1 MNKTELIHA
10 AAERSGMTVK
20 DTEQV
25 LEALLG
31 EMYTALAAGERVL
44 LTGFGTFEPK
54 RRAERMGR
62 NLHTGEQ
69 TVIPATTV
77 LTFKP
82 SKLLK
87 DAVAEQE

>member
-10 AAERSGMTVK
+10 AAQRSGMTVK
-20 DTEQV
+20 DTEQA
-25 LEALLG
+25 LEAILG
-31 EMYTALAAGERVL
+31 EIHTTLAAGERVQ

-54 RRAERMGR
+54 HRAERIGR
-62 NLHTGEQ
+62 NLRTGEQ
-69 TVIPATTV
+69 TTIPATTV

-82 SKLLK
+82 SKCLK